1 METRETLETSATVT
15 TALIPYVGGDATDRM
30 TAWTDLPRDER
41 RRKAVAA
48 CISHDAATLH
58 DLALA
63 YLALTDRGQTGVNTH
78 TRRAYHQAIDALL
91 ATWDTGSLLH
101 RSGDDGRA
109 WVQGLKKAGARDRKG
124 HPQRTPDGHPVGL
137 TPASLQVYLAA
148 ARALYAALRWAGA
161 TTADPWRDVKAPK
174 DPTAASDKRAPYE
187 EGEIA
192 RLLAHAAGEDRALVL
207 LGAHAGLRVA
217 EALALTWADVDLTA
231 ARLTVVAGKGNKG
244 RRVEMSPT
252 LVSALRALTA
262 TGDRAGGGGG
272 AHVLPYRAPIS
283 ARRRLALLCARAGVA
298 YKGVHALRHSAGT
311 AMYRATGRLEDAQ
324 HHLGHA
330 TIATTQVYAHWSD
343 ERVKTAVQGW

>member
-1 METRETLETSATVT
+1 M
-15 TALIPYVGGDATDRM
+15 
-30 TAWTDLPRDER
+30 
-41 RRKAVAA
+41 
-48 CISHDAATLH
+48 
-58 DLALA
+58 
-63 YLALTDRGQTGVNTH
+63 
-78 TRRAYHQAIDALL
+78 
-91 ATWDTGSLLH
+91 
-101 RSGDDGRA
+101 
-109 WVQGLKKAGARDRKG
+109 
-124 HPQRTPDGHPVGL
+124 

-174 DPTAASDKRAPYE
+174 DPTAAYDKRAPYE

-217 EALALTWADVDLTA
+217 EALALAWADVDLTT
-231 ARLTVVAGKGNKG
+231 ARLTVVAGKGNKR

-252 LVSALRALTA
+252 LVTALRALA
-262 TGDRAGGGGG
+262 APGDRAGG
-272 AHVLPYRAPIS
+272 AHVLSYRAPIS
-283 ARRRLALLCARAGVA
+283 ARRRLALLCTRAGVA

-324 HHLGHA
+324 RHLGHA

-343 ERVKTAVQGW
+343 ERVKTALQSW

>member
-1 METRETLETSATVT
+1 METREAAATVT

-63 YLALTDRGQTGVNTH
+63 YLALTDRGEADVNPH

-91 ATWDTGSLLH
+91 ASWNTGSLLH

-109 WVQGLKKAGARDRKG
+109 WVQGLKKAGARDRRG
-124 HPQRTPDGHPVGL
+124 HPRRTPDGHPVGL
-137 TPASLQVYLAA
+137 TPASVQVYLAA

-174 DPTAASDKRAPYE
+174 DLTAASDKRAPYE
-187 EGEIA
+187 EGEIT
-192 RLLAHAAGEDRALVL
+192 RLLAHAACEDRVLVL

-217 EALALTWADVDLTA
+217 EALALAWADVDLTA
-231 ARLTVVAGKGNKG
+231 ARLTVVAGKGNKR

-252 LVSALRALTA
+252 LVAALRARAA
-262 TGDRAGGGGG
+262 TGDRAGSADG

-324 HHLGHA
+324 HHLGHS

-343 ERVKTAVQGW
+343 ERVKTALQGW